1 MKIGVLGT
9 GDVGRA
15 LADAFID
22 QKHEV
27 RMGSRNAGNEK
38 AAAWAQKAG
47 KKASLGTFG
56 DAAGF
61 GELIVIATLGTATED
76 VLEQA
81 GPANFDGKL
90 VLDTTNPLDFSGGM
104 PPKLSISGND
114 SLGERVQ
121 RALPGAHVV
130 KCFNTVGNVL
140 MYKPKLKG
148 GPPTMFIAG
157 NNEDAKKQTTELL
170 TQFGWE
176 TSDIGGIESSRY
188 LEAMCLAWVLHGIK
202 TGSWGHAFK
211 LLS

>member
-1 MKIGVLGT
+1 
-9 GDVGRA
+9 
-15 LADAFID
+15 
-22 QKHEV
+22 
-27 RMGSRNAGNEK
+27 MGSRNAGNEK

-47 KKASLGTFG
+47 KNASLGTFG

-61 GELIVIATLGTATED
+61 GDLIVIATLGTATEE
-76 VLEQA
+76 VLKQA

-104 PPKLSISGND
+104 PPKLSVAGHD

-121 RALPGAHVV
+121 TALPGAHVV
-130 KCFNTVGNVL
+130 KCFNTVGNAL

-157 NNEDAKKQTTELL
+157 NNEEAKQQTAKLL
-170 TQFGWE
+170 TEFGWE
-176 TSDIGGIESSRY
+176 TSDIGSIESSRY
-188 LEAMCLAWVLHGIK
+188 LEAMCLAWVLHGIN
-202 TGSWGHAFK
+202 TGSWDHAFK

>member
-1 MKIGVLGT
+1 
-9 GDVGRA
+9 
-15 LADAFID
+15 
-22 QKHEV
+22 
-27 RMGSRNAGNEK
+27 MGSRNAGNEK

-61 GELIVIATLGTATED
+61 GEIIVIATLGTATEE
-76 VLEQA
+76 VLKQA

-121 RALPGAHVV
+121 KALPGAQVV

-170 TQFGWE
+170 TQFGWGSVWPGRPAYSPPVFAA
-176 TSDIGGIESSRY
+176 TATAIRCRRNHPLPVKACWCARSAPIGAS
-188 LEAMCLAWVLHGIK
+188 
-202 TGSWGHAFK
+202 AFR
-211 LLS
+211 SPI

>member
-1 MKIGVLGT
+1 
-9 GDVGRA
+9 
-15 LADAFID
+15 
-22 QKHEV
+22 
-27 RMGSRNAGNEK
+27 
-38 AAAWAQKAG
+38 
-47 KKASLGTFG
+47 
-56 DAAGF
+56 
-61 GELIVIATLGTATED
+61 
-76 VLEQA
+76 
-81 GPANFDGKL
+81 
-90 VLDTTNPLDFSGGM
+90 
-104 PPKLSISGND
+104 
-114 SLGERVQ
+114 
-121 RALPGAHVV
+121 VV